1 MQSKKEGKKNKFL
14 QGIKKVS
21 MHIETY
27 SMKKSETVGL
37 TYFYDHFEG

>member
-21 MHIETY
+21 IAHQTY
-27 SMKKSETVGL
+27 SMKEI
-37 TYFYDHFEG
+37 